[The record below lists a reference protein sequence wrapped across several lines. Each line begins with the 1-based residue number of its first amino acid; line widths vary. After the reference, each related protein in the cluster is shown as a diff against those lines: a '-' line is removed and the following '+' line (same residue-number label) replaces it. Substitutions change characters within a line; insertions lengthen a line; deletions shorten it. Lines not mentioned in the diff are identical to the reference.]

1 MKEQTLIK
9 STKTTLIVEETKY
22 NVIINTETLFVSI
35 LKDIFSIFI
44 FLPALWFNYN
54 FLGNSYIMIFIIA
67 SILFGY
73 SAKLVFV
80 FLNSDRYFFN
90 VSYDDIQKIKK
101 ILKQQQE

>member
-1 MKEQTLIK
+1 MKEQTVIK
-9 STKTTLIVEETKY
+9 SKKTTLIVEETKY
-22 NVIINTETLFVSI
+22 NVIINAETFFLSI

-54 FLGNSYIMIFIIA
+54 CMGNSYIMIFIIVLM
-67 SILFGY
+67 LFGY
-73 SAKLVFV
+73 GAKLVFI

-101 ILKQQQE
+101 ILKQQ